1 MKKIFKEWYKQRKE
15 VKQIFVKWH
24 FVMDLTVIGW
34 NHPPFNVQISVK
46 RDKT

>member
-24 FVMDLTVIGW
+24 FVMDIGW